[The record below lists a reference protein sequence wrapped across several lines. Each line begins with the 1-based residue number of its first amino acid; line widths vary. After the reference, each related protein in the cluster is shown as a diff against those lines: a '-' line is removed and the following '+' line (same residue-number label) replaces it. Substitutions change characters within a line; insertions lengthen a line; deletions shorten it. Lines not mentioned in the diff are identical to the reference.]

1 MKRFW
6 LVGDLLVWEDA
17 IGSQTAININ
27 DGVSQYSLPA
37 SNIQVVAVGDGKV
50 VYSKNN
56 ATWVWQPTKEP
67 YQLFAFVIGQPKFDE
82 ATGMLYFSTGTANSL
97 YRIKL
102 P

>member
-1 MKRFW
+1 MCIR
-6 LVGDLLVWEDA
+6 D
-17 IGSQTAININ
+17 S
-27 DGVSQYSLPA
+27 

-102 P
+102 PWAIFSKIRYYLALIAGAFLCQTSPTTLP